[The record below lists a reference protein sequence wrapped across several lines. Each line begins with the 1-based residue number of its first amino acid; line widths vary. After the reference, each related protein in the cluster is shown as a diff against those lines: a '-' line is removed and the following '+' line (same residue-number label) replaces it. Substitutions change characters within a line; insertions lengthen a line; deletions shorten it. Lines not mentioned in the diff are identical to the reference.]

1 MASLALV
8 PTLFD
13 VEESLTAL
21 LDTAEMVTSADEAA
35 FLLDFQEALE
45 HAVDKRDRVA
55 GRLAKLEAQ
64 QAYAAAEIKRLQ
76 TFKRSAEAQ
85 QERLEGYVTYVI
97 QRLGKD
103 AKGKWRKLEGN
114 SSTMSLKACPA
125 SVEVTDES
133 LVPLDFKR
141 AMVHMNAAM
150 WTDILGVL
158 GDCTPTFL
166 AQVQEATAADTSL
179 TVDKVAIKATLQA
192 GVEVEGAKLITD
204 KTTVVR
210 K

>member
-1 MASLALV
+1 MAAALALV

-13 VEESLTAL
+13 LEESLTAL
-21 LDTAEMVTSADEAA
+21 LDTQDMVAPDDEQAFLTDFEAA
-35 FLLDFQEALE
+35 LSTAT
-45 HAVDKRDRVA
+45 DKRDRVA

-76 TFKRSAEAQ
+76 AFKRSAEAQ

-114 SSTMSLKACPA
+114 SSTLALKACPA
-125 SVEVTDES
+125 SVEITSEAD
-133 LVPLDFKR
+133 VPLDFKR
-141 AMVHMNAAM
+141 CTVTMAAAQ
-150 WTDILGVL
+150 WVDLLLAVDELGFSLSYQTD
-158 GDCTPTFL
+158 L
-166 AQVQEATAADTSL
+166 A
-179 TVDKVAIKATLQA
+179 VDKVAVKSTLQA
-192 GVEVEGAKLITD
+192 GVEVAGAKLVTD
-204 KTTVVR
+204 KTTVGR